1 MKKTLNLL
9 SPAKLNL
16 FFRVLAKRS
25 DGFHEIASLF
35 QAINL
40 ADEISFRLCGEDH
53 FTCTLPS
60 LENPENLVVK
70 ARDLFRLKSKRNFH
84 VAIQLNKKIPIRA
97 GLGAGSSNAAT
108 TLWGINQLLGFP
120 FSVQTLKLWAEKLG
134 ADVSFFLSKGSAYCT
149 GKGEILQ
156 ETILPSPITG
166 FVAKP
171 NFDLCTSL
179 VYQHVHM
186 HLLKN
191 EIDPQEALESFLFCK
206 PKFFNDLEKA
216 AFHLRPQMHKIKL
229 DLQNLGFHTV
239 LMTGSGSSFFCLGD
253 LKKPKLANVCFFP
266 FVSIQRNSNTWYS

>member
-1 MKKTLNLL
+1 VKKTLNLL

-40 ADEISFRLCGEDH
+40 ADEISLRLCEDDH

-60 LENPENLVVK
+60 LENPSNLVVK

-84 VAIQLNKKIPIRA
+84 VDIRLKKKIPIRA

-108 TLWGINQLLGFP
+108 TLWGINQLLDFP
-120 FSVQTLKLWAEKLG
+120 FSVETLMSWAEELG

-156 ETILPSPITG
+156 ETSLPSPITG

-171 NFDLCTSL
+171 NFDLSTSL
-179 VYQHVHM
+179 VYKHVNM
-186 HLLKN
+186 HLIDN
-191 EIDPQEALESFLFCK
+191 GIDPKDALESFLFST

-229 DLQNLGFHTV
+229 DLKNLGFHTV

-253 LKKPKLANVCFFP
+253 LKQPKLTNVIFFP